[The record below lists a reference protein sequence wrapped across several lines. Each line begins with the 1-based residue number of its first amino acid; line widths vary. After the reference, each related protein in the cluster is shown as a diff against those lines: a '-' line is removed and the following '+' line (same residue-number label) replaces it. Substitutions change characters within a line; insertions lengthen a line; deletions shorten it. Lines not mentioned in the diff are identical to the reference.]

1 MKQNV
6 FNLNTL
12 KAHPERNAFDLS
24 HNDVFSCAPG
34 QLLPISVTEV
44 LPNEHYQI
52 KPDIFLRTMPLNS
65 AAYVRLRQHIEF
77 FFVPMRTLCRQ
88 FNQFV
93 VGTKYPISNID
104 ALNSFNGNLPH
115 TKLASLVILCYHNQW
130 FEDHQ
135 DGLSIHNSTNHKRL
149 YDLLGYGINSVNV
162 HSNFNDFTNFDSH
175 DTNVSLFRLAAYQ
188 KIYSD
193 FYRNPYYEGV
203 ETSSFNLD
211 DVFGSSLAATV
222 PSERNRLL
230 NLSKLRYRNW
240 KLDYFTSV
248 QPSFQGAPFVTRG
261 IDMSQFNLIQNV
273 EGFNLVASTSD
284 YGSSDPSLSKGASL
298 VNDSETVNDQLLTR
312 FNIPVHNIRAAF
324 ALDKLIR
331 LQQQAGNGSYGEQIR
346 NRFGFGG
353 VHDDWKAT
361 FIGGTSAP
369 VSISE
374 VITTAN
380 TPNPIDSSLL
390 MGQTGDVYGKAVSS
404 TDPNSPLIEFD
415 TKEHGIIMGIYS
427 VVPEADYNSFCLD
440 RHNMKLRF
448 EDFFQPEFE
457 RLGKQVL
464 SSIEL
469 TTTKPQG
476 FTSWSNRVIGFQN
489 RYLEYKT
496 KVDKVHGQFCTG
508 GTLSAW
514 SAPRNSGVLNDTD
527 TPFNLYSL
535 KVSPKILNSICSV
548 AFTGEESTD
557 PILVDSHIM
566 IKAIRPISVSSEPL
580 LN

>member
-34 QLLPISVTEV
+34 QLLPISVIEV

-104 ALNSFNGNLPH
+104 ALNSFTGSLPT
-115 TKLASLVILCYHNQW
+115 TKLGDLVALCYDNQW
-130 FEDHQ
+130 NEDHR
-135 DGLSIHNSTNHKRL
+135 DGLSISNNLNHKRL

-162 HSNFNDFTNFDSH
+162 PMSFKDYTAFDSW
-175 DTNVSLFRLAAYQ
+175 DTSVSLLRLAAYQ

-193 FYRNPYYEGV
+193 FYRNPYYESV
-203 ETSSFNLD
+203 DTSSFNLD
-211 DVFGSSLAATV
+211 DIFGQYLAAST
-222 PSERNRLL
+222 PTSIYRLL
-230 NLSKLRYRNW
+230 RLSTLRYRNW

-261 IDMSQFNLIQNV
+261 VDMSQFNLNQIDD
-273 EGFNLVASTSD
+273 GFDIVAST
-284 YGSSDPSLSKGASL
+284 GQFGPNDPSTSRGASL
-298 VNDSETVNDQLLTR
+298 KNDSDTVNNELLGR

-324 ALDKLIR
+324 ALDKLLR

-380 TPNPIDSSLL
+380 TTDAGDSSYL
-390 MGQTGDVYGKAVSS
+390 GQTGDIYGKAVSS
-404 TDPNSPLIEFD
+404 TDPNSPFIEFD
-415 TKEHGIIMGIYS
+415 TKEHGIIMGIFS
-427 VVPEADYNSFCLD
+427 VAPEADYNSFCLD

-457 RLGKQVL
+457 RLGKQPL
-464 SSIEL
+464 SSYEL

-476 FTSWSNRVIGFQN
+476 FTTWTNRVIGFQN

-496 KVDKVHGQFCTG
+496 KVDKVHGQFCSG

-514 SAPRNSGVLNDTD
+514 SAPRNSGVINDTD
-527 TPFNLYSL
+527 SPFNLYSL

-548 AFTGEESTD
+548 AFNGNEGTD